1 MADCLPF
8 NAIEHD
14 RVYKA
19 EDWAWY
25 FATFIGNGVFPK
37 PGDGLQV
44 IAHDKM
50 TVKVTPGYAFI
61 NGYAF
66 RNPVSQNI
74 VLNMAEGAAD
84 RIDRVVIR
92 WDLTKRDIYLSVLEG
107 TPSMRPIA
115 NTITRGVEIW
125 ELAIADICVRKGTTE
140 IQTRDITDLRYD
152 KEVCGIVKGTV
163 EEIDVSAI
171 TKQFE
176 DFVERYKKEK
186 TLEYEV
192 WLNSVK
198 ETLETLE
205 NGKMLVEINK
215 LLKEIYRIAT
225 DDDIDNIVAGTYMD
239 EDNEGS
245 IFETGSNQDI
255 DDIIDGIY
263 VDTEEQETKPG
274 ESEEN
279 LVKTEEEA

>member
-14 RVYKA
+14 RAYKA

-37 PGDGLQV
+37 PSDGLKV
-44 IAHDKM
+44 MAYDKM
-50 TVKVTPGYAFI
+50 TVKVSMGYAFI
-61 NGYAF
+61 NGYAY

-74 VLNMAEGAAD
+74 VLNMAEGDAN

-92 WDLTKRDIYLSVLEG
+92 WDLSKRDIYLNVLEG
-107 TPSMRPIA
+107 VPSMKPIA
-115 NTITRGVEIW
+115 KTITRGVEIW
-125 ELAIADICVRKGTTE
+125 ELAIADIYVRKGTTE
-140 IQTRDITDLRYD
+140 IQNRDITDLRYD

-163 EEIDVSAI
+163 EEIDVSTI

-176 DFVERYKKEK
+176 DFVERYKQEK

-192 WLNSVK
+192 WLNNVK
-198 ETLETLE
+198 ETLETIE
-205 NGKMLVEINK
+205 NGKMLIEINE
-215 LLKEIYRIAT
+215 LLKELYRMAT
-225 DDDIDNIVAGTYMD
+225 DDDIDKIIGGTYVD
-239 EDNEGS
+239 EDNEGK

-255 DDIIDGIY
+255 DDIIAGTY
-263 VDTEEQETKPG
+263 TDTEGQETDPI
-274 ESEEN
+274 EPETNIE
-279 LVKTEEEA
+279 EEEA

>member
-14 RVYKA
+14 RAYKA

-37 PGDGLQV
+37 PSDGLKV
-44 IAHDKM
+44 MAYDKM
-50 TVKVTPGYAFI
+50 TVKVSMGYAFI
-61 NGYAF
+61 NGYAY

-74 VLNMAEGAAD
+74 VLNMAEGDAN

-92 WDLTKRDIYLSVLEG
+92 WDLSKRDIYLTVLEG
-107 TPSMRPIA
+107 VPSMKPIA
-115 NTITRGVEIW
+115 KTITRGVEIW
-125 ELAIADICVRKGTTE
+125 ELAIADIYVRKGTTE
-140 IQTRDITDLRYD
+140 IQNRDITDLRYD
-152 KEVCGIVKGTV
+152 KEVCGIVRGTV
-163 EEIDVSAI
+163 EEIDVSTI

-176 DFVERYKKEK
+176 DFVERYKQEK

-192 WLNSVK
+192 WLNNVK

-205 NGKMLVEINK
+205 NGKMLIEINE
-215 LLKEIYRIAT
+215 LLKELYRMAT
-225 DDDIDNIVAGTYMD
+225 DDDIDKIIGGTYVD
-239 EDNEGS
+239 EDNEGK

-255 DDIIDGIY
+255 DDIIAGTY
-263 VDTEEQETKPG
+263 TDTEGQETDPI
-274 ESEEN
+274 EPETNIE
-279 LVKTEEEA
+279 EEEA

>member
-14 RVYKA
+14 RAYKA

-37 PGDGLQV
+37 PSDGLKV
-44 IAHDKM
+44 MAYDKM
-50 TVKVTPGYAFI
+50 TVKVSMGYAFI
-61 NGYAF
+61 NGYAY

-74 VLNMAEGAAD
+74 VLNMAEGDAN

-92 WDLTKRDIYLSVLEG
+92 WDLSKRDIYLTVLEG
-107 TPSMRPIA
+107 VPSMKPIA
-115 NTITRGVEIW
+115 KTITRGVEIW
-125 ELAIADICVRKGTTE
+125 ELAIADIYVRKGTTE
-140 IQTRDITDLRYD
+140 IQNRDITDLRYN

-163 EEIDVSAI
+163 EEIDVSTI

-176 DFVERYKKEK
+176 DFVEHYKQEK

-192 WLNSVK
+192 WLNNVK

-205 NGKMLVEINK
+205 NGKMLIEINE
-215 LLKEIYRIAT
+215 LLKELYRMAT
-225 DDDIDNIVAGTYMD
+225 DDDIDKIIGGTYVD
-239 EDNEGS
+239 EDNEGK

-255 DDIIDGIY
+255 DDIIAGTY
-263 VDTEEQETKPG
+263 TDTEGQETDPI
-274 ESEEN
+274 EPETNIE
-279 LVKTEEEA
+279 EEEA

>member
-14 RVYKA
+14 RAYKA

-37 PGDGLQV
+37 PSDGLKV
-44 IAHDKM
+44 MAYDKM
-50 TVKVTPGYAFI
+50 TVKVSMGYAFI
-61 NGYAF
+61 NGYAY

-74 VLNMAEGAAD
+74 VLNMAEGDAN

-92 WDLTKRDIYLSVLEG
+92 WDLSKRDIYLTVLEG
-107 TPSMRPIA
+107 VPSMKPIA
-115 NTITRGVEIW
+115 KTITRGVEIW
-125 ELAIADICVRKGTTE
+125 ELAIADIYVRKGTTE
-140 IQTRDITDLRYD
+140 IQNRDITDLRYD

-163 EEIDVSAI
+163 EEIDVSTI

-176 DFVERYKKEK
+176 DFVERYKQEK

-192 WLNSVK
+192 WLNNVK

-205 NGKMLVEINK
+205 NGKMLIEINE
-215 LLKEIYRIAT
+215 LLKELYRMAT
-225 DDDIDNIVAGTYMD
+225 DDDIDKIIGGTYVD
-239 EDNEGS
+239 EDNEGK

-255 DDIIDGIY
+255 DDIIAGTY
-263 VDTEEQETKPG
+263 TDTEGQETDPI
-274 ESEEN
+274 EPETNIE
-279 LVKTEEEA
+279 EEEA